1 MKIQEAL
8 RFSSNNISKFILL
21 LRKSLYPYKYIVEW
35 GRFNET
41 SLRENDDFYRNLNMD
56 DIPDSD

>member
-1 MKIQEAL
+1 MKILEAF